1 MRRITKSMMPE
12 SLELFNKTSHADWSD
27 IHQPNNKKVYE
38 DCLDRCIMD
47 QNNLCGYTEIALTP
61 DTRHIDHY
69 IKRDFDPRLTFDWT
83 NMIAAVKDSRFGA
96 DWKDNQIK
104 KKDYDKNLHR
114 YRNILNPIENEMNG
128 RFTFFT
134 DGTIEPSDS
143 NDSTAA
149 NTIKI
154 FNLNESS
161 LKSRRRDIM
170 QDVRNMAEGGID
182 KDSIL
187 SYLKEDGFISAIEYE
202 LSLI

>member
-1 MRRITKSMMPE
+1 MRRITKSMMPK

-38 DCLDRCIMD
+38 DCLDRCIID

-69 IKRDFDPRLTFDWT
+69 IKRDFDPRLTFDWM

-114 YRNILNPIENEMNG
+114 YRNILNPIEDEMNG

-134 DGTIEPSDS
+134 DGTIELSDS
-143 NDSTAA
+143 NDSTAS

-161 LKSRRRDIM
+161 LKSRRRNIM
-170 QDVRNMAEGGID
+170 QYVRNMAEGGID

-187 SYLKEDGFISAIEYE
+187 SYLKQDGFISAIEYE